1 MNNNEINFRTPRT
14 VAGTVMEI
22 IVGILVLA
30 MWVLIVYF
38 SRGAEAD
45 TVKLLVFHGLFCTVL
60 PSLMMVACYFPKSF
74 NIPKRHPRAEHYIL
88 SIQLVRLCCIVMMPV
103 LIAETWGMGK
113 PDDMG
118 TVEWVQLVLGC
129 IMILVF
135 IYYIVRILLI
145 K

>member
-22 IVGILVLA
+22 IVGILVLV
-30 MWVLIVYF
+30 MWVFIVYF
-38 SRGAEAD
+38 SQGAEAD
-45 TVKLLVFHGLFCTVL
+45 TVKGLIFHGLLGTIL
-60 PSLMMVACYFPKSF
+60 PFLMMVACYFPKSF

-88 SIQLVRLCCIVMMPV
+88 SIQLVRLCCIVIMPV

-113 PDDMG
+113 PANME
-118 TVEWVQLVLGC
+118 TVEGVQLVFGC
-129 IMILVF
+129 IIILIF
-135 IYYIVRILLI
+135 IYYMVRILLI